1 MKKIGITLIETVIS
15 MMILTIV
22 ITVLASSVRGYKLNL
37 KTRLVKEELSRVI
50 YCVMQE
56 LKYNYSIDEIKEA
69 SVYGPIYIKNYYG
82 ILYDLKNND
91 LLNLE
96 SGEGISIVILEENP
110 NNIKIKLEVEAFS
123 YGIDFSSK
131 KEFVKWR

>member
-1 MKKIGITLIETVIS
+1 MSNLIDS
-15 MMILTIV
+15 F
-22 ITVLASSVRGYKLNL
+22 
-37 KTRLVKEELSRVI
+37 RVFNI
-50 YCVMQE
+50 NAF
-56 LKYNYSIDEIKEA
+56 NYL
-69 SVYGPIYIKNYYG
+69 
-82 ILYDLKNND
+82 LYDLKNND

-123 YGIDFSSK
+123 YGADFSSK